1 MTAPKHRS
9 LFIASIPKCGTTW
22 IYHMLGHIT
31 GNTDVRLY
39 GDPVTGAEIDTAR
52 IVHAHRNS
60 TPWIAMMHLS
70 PGAWASTLFRDCDA
84 APIVLVRNIY
94 DVIASFSDEIEKVFK
109 AGIPPHTTMIYIP
122 DEYVTW
128 EKSRKLDFLISIFVP
143 WVTFYLN
150 RWVAL
155 EGEKHWVRYEDLVGD
170 THGTLRRILDVANF
184 QDLSDEQIDEGI
196 AEFAKDKANLGYKT
210 RFNKGVVGRG
220 AEMLSDAQKAEIR
233 RLFAFYPSL
242 DLVSLGILDEE

>member
-1 MTAPKHRS
+1 MNSAKHRS

-22 IYHMLGHIT
+22 IFHMLEHIT
-31 GNTDVRLY
+31 GNTAVRLY

-122 DEYVTW
+122 DEYVEW
-128 EKSRKLDFLISIFVP
+128 EKSKKLDFLITIFVP

-150 RWVAL
+150 RWMAL

-184 QDLSDEQIDEGI
+184 QDLSDERIHQGI
-196 AEFAKDKANLGYKT
+196 AEFSKDKTDLGYKT

-220 AEMLSDAQKAEIR
+220 SAMLSDAQKAEIHR
-233 RLFAFYPSL
+233 ILGFYTSL
-242 DLVSLGILDEE
+242 DLVALGILDEQ